1 LLLQWILE
9 LDSSTTDNFS
19 RHLLLAA
26 AAAVHCAADQHYSI
40 LSYLS
45 RHLLVCMPLLTAAP
59 LLLLCCLFPLQWIL
73 ELDSSTAEKFS
84 RHLLVR
90 VPGWAFRDNNQV
102 GALVRRICARSEA
115 LAQLYLAKDPPKQRQ
130 QQGGMQQQQ
139 GASAAGGAWARV
151 CFVDGAVYSKNRHFR
166 LLGSCKGGKR
176 AVLQPTQRYAM
187 SAAAR

>member
-1 LLLQWILE
+1 L
-9 LDSSTTDNFS
+9 FF
-19 RHLLLAA
+19 
-26 AAAVHCAADQHYSI
+26 AD
-40 LSYLS
+40 
-45 RHLLVCMPLLTAAP
+45 
-59 LLLLCCLFPLQWIL
+59 PLQWIV

-102 GALVRRICARSEA
+102 GALVRRITARSEA
-115 LAQLYLAKDPPKQRQ
+115 LAQLYLAKDPPRQRQ
-130 QQGGMQQQQ
+130 QGVQQQDMQQQQ
-139 GASAAGGAWARV
+139 GMQQQGGRGSGGGSSSSGAGARV

-187 SAAAR
+187 SAAARLVTMR

>member
-1 LLLQWILE
+1 LPQWILE
-9 LDSSTTDNFS
+9 LDST
-19 RHLLLAA
+19 
-26 AAAVHCAADQHYSI
+26 
-40 LSYLS
+40 
-45 RHLLVCMPLLTAAP
+45 
-59 LLLLCCLFPLQWIL
+59 
-73 ELDSSTAEKFS
+73 TAEKFS

-130 QQGGMQQQQ
+130 QGGAHQGLQQQQQQQ
-139 GASAAGGAWARV
+139 GLGASAAVGGAGARV

>member
-1 LLLQWILE
+1 LLQWILE
-9 LDSSTTDNFS
+9 
-19 RHLLLAA
+19 
-26 AAAVHCAADQHYSI
+26 V
-40 LSYLS
+40 
-45 RHLLVCMPLLTAAP
+45 
-59 LLLLCCLFPLQWIL
+59 
-73 ELDSSTAEKFS
+73 DSSTAEKFS

-102 GALVRRICARSEA
+102 GALVRRICARNEA
-115 LAQLYLAKDPPKQRQ
+115 LAQLYLAKDPPKQRGQNGLQHGLQ
-130 QQGGMQQQQ
+130 QQQQQQ
-139 GASAAGGAWARV
+139 GANAGARV